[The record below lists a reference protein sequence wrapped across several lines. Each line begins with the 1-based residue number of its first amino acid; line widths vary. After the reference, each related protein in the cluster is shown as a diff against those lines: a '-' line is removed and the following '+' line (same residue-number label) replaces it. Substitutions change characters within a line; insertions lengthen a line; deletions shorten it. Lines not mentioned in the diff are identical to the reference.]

1 MSAGKLD
8 RAGAEAA
15 TGRHAINT
23 VNLAANAITFRKN
36 GIEFLTSKP
45 VNPWSE
51 ISVGIECPV
60 EQTRVTCKGVV
71 VDCRG
76 TRHAGYRVSLMFLGL
91 TPQVQQRL
99 ESLALA
105 YVN

>member
-1 MSAGKLD
+1 MSAGKIERSAPD
-8 RAGAEAA
+8 TAA
-15 TGRHAINT
+15 FRNPTNT
-23 VNLAANAITFRKN
+23 FNLAANAITFRKN
-36 GIEFLTSKP
+36 GIEFTSSRP

-51 ISVGIECPV
+51 IAVGIECPV

-76 TRHAGYRVSLMFLGL
+76 SRHAGYRVSLMFLGL

-99 ESLALA
+99 DSLALA
-105 YVN
+105 YVG